1 MKKFVYVVA
10 YLTEDAAADEDYGC
24 LSFMHKFIEA
34 EDEELAYAVGMDLL
48 DKDIEEAHGTLV
60 NNYVIEI
67 PG

>member
-1 MKKFVYVVA
+1 MRKFIYVVA
-10 YLTEDAAADEDYGC
+10 YLTEDAAADGLDMC
-24 LSFMHKFIEA
+24 ISFAHKFIEA